1 MADETITG
9 SAQDNT
15 EAAGG
20 VDTTANETS
29 AAETTGAEVKA
40 VAPEKYDLKLPDG
53 SLLDASAVDRISA
66 YAKEKGLSNE
76 AAQGILEGENKAVTS
91 YHEAQSNHV
100 AEIKAGWRKTAES
113 DKEIGGAAF
122 KENVE
127 LAKRALERFSSEKF
141 RAELNENGFGDHPE
155 MIRSWLRVGK
165 AMAEDKLIHSSSKSD
180 SSTRTLEEVF
190 YGTSN

>member
-20 VDTTANETS
+20 ADATASESS
-29 AAETTGAEVKA
+29 AAESTGAEA
-40 VAPEKYDLKLPDG
+40 VVPEKYDLKLPEG
-53 SLLDASAVDRISA
+53 SLLDASTVDRISA

-76 AAQGILEGENKAVTS
+76 AAQEKLDGEHKAVTS

-100 AEIKAGWRKTAES
+100 AEIKAGWRKTAET

-127 LAKRALERFSSEKF
+127 LAKRALERFGSEKF
-141 RAELNENGFGDHPE
+141 RSELDETSFGDNPE
-155 MIRSWLRVGK
+155 MIRSWYRVGK
-165 AMAEDKLIHSSSKSD
+165 AMAEDKLIHSSSKAD